1 VVSLARLRLFE
12 DNPDWGDSSAL
23 KGMRSKRI
31 DLSPL
36 TPQASNQLLDEILSG
51 IGELP
56 TAIRKAIVFNAEG
69 NPFYLEELVQVLID
83 DNVIVYDPNVGD
95 WEIDPN
101 LGENLRIPATL
112 TAVLQA
118 RLDSLPAIER
128 RTLQQA
134 SVVGRIFWDAL
145 LREIEDMDRT
155 PDQELDALSQRRLVI
170 HQSVSGFSE
179 TNEFAFKHAI
189 LRDVTYET
197 LLKRDRKRYHGKVA
211 RWMEKITRASG
222 RLAEYQA
229 LIAGHYEQ
237 AGESASAAQNYEEAG
252 KLALKQGASQEA
264 RHLFERAIQLIPTA
278 DAALRFQILLGLSE
292 VLGVLGENER
302 RLELIIELIELGK
315 TLGNAEQAEAYYRF
329 GFFQYSRGNCHD
341 ALETFDLALE
351 AADAAGD
358 SRIQVL
364 CSTLRLICLGMIGDR
379 KAAQESA
386 KTVLERINVVDEIT
400 AAHALV
406 NLAVYYLQS
415 GELVEAARLFSQQA
429 QITSKLGNLRYS
441 ANALTNLG
449 YTYVLLG
456 FFAEARQSLDQSL
469 QVHRSIGERNMEGY
483 DLLNR
488 GLALWRI
495 GDFTQA
501 CEDFKLAECLLKE
514 TDDTYGLTAR
524 QVYLGL
530 VEESRGDFFLARK
543 LFGEAFAN
551 FGKLRM
557 SGPGVDA
564 RAGLARIALIEGDL
578 ETARHQASEIEAILH
593 NTGPLGMEFPIL
605 AYLTCARVWQS
616 VGEKDRMQ
624 RVTSE
629 GYTELEA
636 RMEKIS
642 TTEWQRS
649 YLENIPEH
657 RELMVLWR
665 EFQPTGRG
673 NPTQ

>member
-1 VVSLARLRLFE
+1 
-12 DNPDWGDSSAL
+12 
-23 KGMRSKRI
+23 
-31 DLSPL
+31 
-36 TPQASNQLLDEILSG
+36 
-51 IGELP
+51 
-56 TAIRKAIVFNAEG
+56 
-69 NPFYLEELVQVLID
+69 
-83 DNVIVYDPNVGD
+83 
-95 WEIDPN
+95 
-101 LGENLRIPATL
+101 
-112 TAVLQA
+112 
-118 RLDSLPAIER
+118 
-128 RTLQQA
+128 
-134 SVVGRIFWDAL
+134 
-145 LREIEDMDRT
+145 
-155 PDQELDALSQRRLVI
+155 
-170 HQSVSGFSE
+170 
-179 TNEFAFKHAI
+179 
-189 LRDVTYET
+189 
-197 LLKRDRKRYHGKVA
+197 
-211 RWMEKITRASG
+211 
-222 RLAEYQA
+222 
-229 LIAGHYEQ
+229 
-237 AGESASAAQNYEEAG
+237 
-252 KLALKQGASQEA
+252 
-264 RHLFERAIQLIPTA
+264 
-278 DAALRFQILLGLSE
+278 
-292 VLGVLGENER
+292 
-302 RLELIIELIELGK
+302 
-315 TLGNAEQAEAYYRF
+315 
-329 GFFQYSRGNCHD
+329 
-341 ALETFDLALE
+341 
-351 AADAAGD
+351 
-358 SRIQVL
+358 
-364 CSTLRLICLGMIGDR
+364 
-379 KAAQESA
+379 
-386 KTVLERINVVDEIT
+386 
-400 AAHALV
+400 
-406 NLAVYYLQS
+406 
-415 GELVEAARLFSQQA
+415 
-429 QITSKLGNLRYS
+429 
-441 ANALTNLG
+441 
-449 YTYVLLG
+449 
-456 FFAEARQSLDQSL
+456 
-469 QVHRSIGERNMEGY
+469 MEGY